1 MWSVLV
7 AFPIET
13 KRQLNWLLHIVL
25 VIVGFFL
32 WHKIDLLGGFPI
44 EIEIQISKLITYSLA
59 IFILQG
65 AYEKFSQNILDRFEA
80 YNEAKKT
87 CNTAME
93 RKFCQLSEFVQ
104 VKKLR

>member
-1 MWSVLV
+1 MYVYRTATAVQSGRSPAVSRRALS
-7 AFPIET
+7 IYESSY
-13 KRQLNWLLHIVL
+13 I
-25 VIVGFFL
+25 
-32 WHKIDLLGGFPI
+32 
-44 EIEIQISKLITYSLA
+44 
-59 IFILQG
+59 QG